1 MARFLLI
8 STHDECC
15 LPKDIGWPDGT
26 EIEIVEIENAG
37 KVLSEQNFDGVFFPR
52 DVGQRRG
59 LGLFESEAVLDQLPD
74 GVALLD
80 SSAKIL
86 RANQQ
91 LLKWFGSASLNQNI
105 YEAMGNP
112 KFIMPDECAIET
124 CLSGQRQATSLLYT
138 GELYFRLNAVPLLT
152 PYPLDENRIVVTLR
166 DVTRQTLQRQKLKAL
181 HDAGKALTDFTPEEI
196 FEMDFKSRVE
206 FLKENIIHFTKD
218 LLNFDVVEI
227 RLLDIDTNALQP
239 LLSVGINSEASKRA
253 LFAESTG
260 NGVTGF
266 VVSTGESYLCE
277 DTTNDPRYVD
287 GLVGAK
293 SSLTVPLRYHDQVIG
308 SFNVESPETNAFT
321 EKDLEFVESFA
332 EDIAIALNTL
342 ELLSAQKTDSAQ
354 QSVEAIHSAV
364 ALPIDQIL
372 NDTVVVME
380 ALPKHDDEVGRRL
393 RSILKNVRDIR
404 QVIQEVGKSL
414 APVEAVPAGVHVDQR
429 PVLVGRR
436 ILVVDADQKVR
447 ESAHQLLDR
456 YGCIVET
463 AHEGSQALMMVR
475 NCDSYDAVISD
486 IRLPDIDGYG
496 MLVELKRLVNDPPL
510 ILMTAFGYDPG
521 HSIVKARREGLRSG
535 SILYKPFKL
544 NQLIEVVE
552 SVIRQFQSI

>member
-1 MARFLLI
+1 M
-8 STHDECC
+8 
-15 LPKDIGWPDGT
+15 
-26 EIEIVEIENAG
+26 
-37 KVLSEQNFDGVFFPR
+37 
-52 DVGQRRG
+52 
-59 LGLFESEAVLDQLPD
+59 
-74 GVALLD
+74 
-80 SSAKIL
+80 
-86 RANQQ
+86 
-91 LLKWFGSASLNQNI
+91 
-105 YEAMGNP
+105 
-112 KFIMPDECAIET
+112 
-124 CLSGQRQATSLLYT
+124 
-138 GELYFRLNAVPLLT
+138 NAVPLVS
-152 PYPLDENRIVVTLR
+152 PYANAGKHVVATLR

-196 FEMDFKSRVE
+196 FEMDFRSRVE

-227 RLLDIDTNALQP
+227 RLLDINTNALEP
-239 LLSVGINSEASKRA
+239 LLSVGINSEASKRQ
-253 LFAESTG
+253 LFAERSG

-321 EKDLEFVESFA
+321 EKELEFVESFA

-380 ALPKHDDEVGRRL
+380 SFTTQDDEVGRRL
-393 RSILKNVRDIR
+393 RSILRNARDIR

-436 ILVVDADQKVR
+436 ILVVDADQEVR

-475 NCDSYDAVISD
+475 NCDSYDAIIAD

-496 MLVELKRLVNDPPL
+496 MLVELKRIVEDPPL

-521 HSIVKARREGLRSG
+521 HSIVKARREGLRNG
-535 SILYKPFKL
+535 SILFKPFKL
-544 NQLIEVVE
+544 NQILEVVE
-552 SVIRQFQSI
+552 SVIRQFQTSP